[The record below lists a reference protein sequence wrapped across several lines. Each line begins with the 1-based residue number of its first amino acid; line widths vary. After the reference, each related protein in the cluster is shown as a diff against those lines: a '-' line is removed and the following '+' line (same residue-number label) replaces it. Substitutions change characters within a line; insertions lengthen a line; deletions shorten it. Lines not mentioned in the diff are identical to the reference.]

1 MGKPLR
7 DNIIMHGKRLIL
19 ISFALPHFMLTACAT
34 MSGSRDSYFV
44 CSYDTVWEASM
55 DTMKGYS
62 ITSQDK
68 TKGAIET
75 AWIEMEGRKQPF
87 GMFQREGF
95 GNLERAR
102 LTVSVKKMDDVSSV
116 SVLETRQRWHVR
128 GGASSKA
135 TQWWPVEPS
144 EEVMKEVTGKLHARL
159 QAKGCEGT

>member
-1 MGKPLR
+1 MR
-7 DNIIMHGKRLIL
+7 GKRLVRIIL
-19 ISFALPHFMLTACAT
+19 LLPLFMSTACAS

-44 CSYDTVWEASM
+44 CSFDTVWETTV

-62 ITSQDK
+62 ITLQDK
-68 TKGAIET
+68 NKGTIET
-75 AWIEMEGRKQPF
+75 AWIEMEGKKRPF

-116 SVLETRQRWHVR
+116 SVLETRQRWHAR

-159 QAKGCEGT
+159 KEKGCEGT